1 MGARWRVAILLAGPM
16 IEEAGCENVFM
27 LAASLHLIYAVR
39 VQAVRIFFVLL
50 FREPAICVMLSPRG
64 EQNLAKEVPCLS

>member
-16 IEEAGCENVFM
+16 IEEAGCESVFM

-39 VQAVRIFFVLL
+39 V
-50 FREPAICVMLSPRG
+50 
-64 EQNLAKEVPCLS
+64 

>member
-16 IEEAGCENVFM
+16 IAEAGCENVFM

-39 VQAVRIFFVLL
+39 V
-50 FREPAICVMLSPRG
+50 
-64 EQNLAKEVPCLS
+64 

>member
-16 IEEAGCENVFM
+16 IEEAGSESVFM

-39 VQAVRIFFVLL
+39 VQILL
-50 FREPAICVMLSPRG
+50 PKSHWSAIDSLCAAASSTPMR
-64 EQNLAKEVPCLS
+64 